1 MRLKTQLTAAVSMGM
16 VLVLILA
23 LATLAVAARINKISD
38 EQDRVFAIRDRNF
51 NLLALTHEFTAHSE
65 ARAQRQWRTNYAA
78 LRQLLDADA
87 DSRAPIVPVPAELL
101 AQAQSLAAIFGQMVD
116 AKAGAVELRE
126 RQVDLLVG
134 QLMAAVQSVSESS
147 DQWARALA
155 AAHQQTQREYY
166 LLAVSV
172 PLLMLLMLI
181 LIAALLMSR
190 VLRPMSRL
198 QRAVQAIARGETGIR
213 SATGTN
219 DEFGELSRNF
229 DAMAVDLVNTLRTE
243 IADRER
249 AQEVLRESEERFRQM
264 FENNAS
270 VLLLIEP
277 DSGAIVDANA
287 AAARFY
293 GYAIERLRTMRIDQV
308 NALTPSEIAAER
320 AHAVHQERNYFI
332 FPHRLASGEQRI
344 VEVRSTPIMVGAGV
358 LLFSIVSDVT
368 ERKQAE
374 QALARTDRLLRDS
387 QRAANIG
394 SYINDLD
401 AGTFECTS
409 TLDEIF
415 GITKDYPHTNE
426 GWVNFM
432 HPDFM
437 QMMHD
442 ALMESINHRKP
453 FDAQYKIIRPSDGIE
468 RWMHGMGQIGHDDKG
483 RAVSLIGTVQD
494 ITERKAAEEAQRIA
508 ATAFESQQGV
518 IVTDT
523 QHVILR
529 VNKAF
534 TRITGYTGE
543 EAVGRTPRLLA
554 SGRHEP
560 AFYAAMWESIKRTG
574 QWQGEIWNRRKNGTV
589 YPESLYLSAVR
600 NEADVTTHYVG
611 TFSDITS
618 ARAAEVQIESL
629 AFSDLL
635 TGLPNRRMLIVQL
648 QQAMIAGEREKRQG
662 ALLLVDLDN
671 FKNLN
676 DALGHEQG
684 DLLLRQS
691 AERLSACAGEG
702 ETVARLGGDEFVVLL
717 KQLDQSPLNAAMHAE
732 TVGNRILD
740 ALSQPYQLDASEISC
755 SASIG
760 ISLFGEHEDTIE
772 PLKRAELAMYEAKAH
787 GRNALRFFDPRM
799 QAVVNS
805 RVALESRLREAIA
818 ARQFL
823 LHYQPQVTDKD
834 QITGVE
840 ALLRWP
846 DPKRGMVSPAE
857 FIPLA
862 EETGLILPIGNWVLE
877 TACRQLALWANHPA
891 LAQLTLSVNVSMRQF
906 HQRDFVD
913 QVLCTLE
920 RTGANPNRLK
930 LELTESLL
938 VTDVEGVIEKMN
950 ALKGKGVTF
959 SLDDFG
965 TGYSSL
971 SYLKRLPLDQLK
983 IDQGFVRDILIDPD
997 DAAIARMVTVLAVS
1011 MGLGVIAEG
1020 VETQAQRDFLDDLG
1034 CHHYQGY
1041 LFSRPLPAQ
1050 EFESLHRR
1058 AYESL
1063 PK

>member
-1 MRLKTQLTAAVSMGM
+1 MRLRTQLTAAVSIGM

-23 LATLAVAARINKISD
+23 LATFGVAVRMNKLSD
-38 EQDRVFAIRDRNF
+38 EQDGMLAVRDRAF
-51 NLLALTHEFTAHSE
+51 NLLALTQEFTTHSE
-65 ARAQRQWRTNYAA
+65 ARAQRQWKTNHAA
-78 LRQLLDADA
+78 LLQLLDEASDK
-87 DSRAPIVPVPAELL
+87 RTPIVPVPAELL
-101 AQAQSLAAIFGQMVD
+101 AQARSLDAIFQQMVD
-116 AKAGAVELRE
+116 AKASPIDFRD
-126 RQVDLLVG
+126 RQVELLVG
-134 QLMAAVQSVSESS
+134 QLTADVQSVSESS
-147 DQWARALA
+147 AQWAGALA
-155 AAHQQTQREYY
+155 AAHQQTQHEYY
-166 LLAVSV
+166 LWALSV
-172 PLLMLLMLI
+172 PLLMLIMLS
-181 LIAALLMSR
+181 LIAALLMAR
-190 VLRPMSRL
+190 VLRPLSTL
-198 QRAVQAIARGETGIR
+198 QRAVHAVTQGDISLRC
-213 SATGTN
+213 ATGTN
-219 DEFGELSRNF
+219 DEFGQLSHDF
-229 DAMAVDLVNTLRTE
+229 DVMAVDLVAKLRCE
-243 IADRER
+243 IADREH
-249 AQEVLRESEERFRQM
+249 AQEVLRQSEERFRQM

-270 VLLLIEP
+270 TLLLIEP
-277 DSGAIVDANA
+277 DSGLIVDANA

-293 GYAIERLRTMRIDQV
+293 GYSIERLRTMSIDQI
-308 NALTPSEIAAER
+308 NALPASEIAAQR
-320 AHAVHQERNYFI
+320 APTIHQEPDCFVLSQ
-332 FPHRLASGEQRI
+332 RLATGDLRS
-344 VEVRSTPIMVGAGV
+344 VEVRSTPIRLGTGI
-358 LLFSIVSDVT
+358 LLFSIVTDVT
-368 ERKQAE
+368 ERE
-374 QALARTDRLLRDS
+374 QAGQALVRSDRLLRDS
-387 QRAANIG
+387 QKAANIG
-394 SYINDLD
+394 SYVNDLD

-437 QMMHD
+437 QTMHD
-442 ALMESINHRKP
+442 ALLESINHRKP
-453 FDAQYKIIRPSDGIE
+453 FDAEYKIIRPSDGIE

-483 RAVSLIGTVQD
+483 HAVSLIGTVQD

-534 TRITGYTGE
+534 TRITGYTSE

-611 TFSDITS
+611 TFSDVTS

-635 TGLPNRRMLIVQL
+635 TGLPNRRMLLVQL

-740 ALSQPYQLDASEISC
+740 ALSQPFQLDASEISC

-760 ISLFGEHEDTIE
+760 ISLFGEREDTIE

-805 RVALESRLREAIA
+805 RVALESRMREAIA

-846 DPKRGMVSPAE
+846 DPKRGMVSPSE

-877 TACRQLALWANHPA
+877 TACRQLALWANEPA
-891 LAQLTLSVNVSMRQF
+891 LAQLTVAVNVSLRQF

-913 QVLCTLE
+913 QVLSTLA
-920 RTGANPNRLK
+920 RTGANPSRLK
-930 LELTESLL
+930 IELTESLL
-938 VTDVEGVIEKMN
+938 VTDLEGVIEKMN

-983 IDQGFVRDILIDPD
+983 IDQGFVRDILIDRD
-997 DAAIARMVTVLAVS
+997 DAAIARMVTVLAAS
-1011 MGLGVIAEG
+1011 MGLEVIAEG
-1020 VETQAQRDFLDDLG
+1020 VETQAQRDFLDALG

-1041 LFSRPLPAQ
+1041 LFSRPLPIQ
-1050 EFESLHRR
+1050 EFETLLKRT
-1058 AYESL
+1058 
-1063 PK
+1063 